1 MEIHDLNTKALTD
14 PAYVAFDDGTDT
26 YKTEFNDCVES
37 AANAAVA
44 AADLT
49 QNDVVFT
56 SGDAASPTAWSSV
69 SVLTSGSTLAT
80 LFNRISTMVKNV
92 RYLWNLIGS
101 SSFSNVASTLSGAI
115 GNTALTTTAQ
125 TLSGAIAEHESD
137 ISTLNGKTIL
147 TLTRTENTH
156 VTVQN
161 FNRLSAYKRGNVL
174 CLNGNLSAEYGSGFT
189 DFNEIGRIS
198 NWSAISDIY
207 VNVPA
212 QNDGSKV
219 ICIQIYANGTIRIY
233 SSTAFSGAPFFR
245 FCVSVP
251 CA

>member
-1 MEIHDLNTKALTD
+1 M
-14 PAYVAFDDGTDT
+14 
-26 YKTEFNDCVES
+26 
-37 AANAAVA
+37 
-44 AADLT
+44 
-49 QNDVVFT
+49 
-56 SGDAASPTAWSSV
+56 
-69 SVLTSGSTLAT
+69 
-80 LFNRISTMVKNV
+80 
-92 RYLWNLIGS
+92 
-101 SSFSNVASTLSGAI
+101 
-115 GNTALTTTAQ
+115 
-125 TLSGAIAEHESD
+125 
-137 ISTLNGKTIL
+137 
-147 TLTRTENTH
+147 
-156 VTVQN
+156 
-161 FNRLSAYKRGNVL
+161 L

>member
-14 PAYVAFDDGTDT
+14 PAYVAFDDGEDT
-26 YKTEFNDCVES
+26 YKTEFNDCVEN

-49 QNDVVFT
+49 ENEVTFT

-137 ISTLNGKTIL
+137 ISTLNGNPVIKSKTFTGTTNSVGFIFGGLSDFGISDGTLIL
-147 TLTRTENTH
+147 AAYVTRGSLDIYRKATIYN
-156 VTVQN
+156 
-161 FNRLSAYKRGNVL
+161 
-174 CLNGNLSAEYGSGFT
+174 YGSAGF
-189 DFNEIGRIS
+189 
-198 NWSAISDIY
+198 AIRFTQTNSDTAINGQQVTCTIY
-207 VNVPA
+207 Y
-212 QNDGSKV
+212 
-219 ICIQIYANGTIRIY
+219 I
-233 SSTAFSGAPFFR
+233 
-245 FCVSVP
+245 
-251 CA
+251 